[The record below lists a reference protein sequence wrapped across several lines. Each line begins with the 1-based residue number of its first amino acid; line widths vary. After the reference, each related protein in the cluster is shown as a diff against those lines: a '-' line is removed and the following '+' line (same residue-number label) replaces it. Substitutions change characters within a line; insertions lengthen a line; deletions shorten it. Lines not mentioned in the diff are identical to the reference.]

1 MTSGRG
7 VVIGCE
13 MSDTT
18 TEEKPVSEAATPTA
32 ANVRDQSAFID
43 ESEDMFRTACDLA
56 AEPWQ
61 DETLRLR
68 AIVFLTNNAV
78 KLRAME
84 HAADAASV
92 ERERMTDER
101 EREIR
106 RHEEMRAND
115 REHAE
120 EYRRRS
126 YFDAV
131 LKEIFN
137 AYADGK
143 QVDLSAMAKSA
154 AELKVLFDLFI
165 NAYEPTDAP
174 GDRGAAR

>member
-1 MTSGRG
+1 
-7 VVIGCE
+7 

-32 ANVRDQSAFID
+32 ANVRDQSACID
-43 ESEDMFRTACDLA
+43 ESEDRVRTACDLA

-61 DETLRLR
+61 NETLRLR
-68 AIVFLTNNAV
+68 AIVFLVRSGTR
-78 KLRAME
+78 LREME

-92 ERERMTDER
+92 ERERMTDERERMTDER

-120 EYRRRS
+120 ENRRR
-126 YFDAV
+126 A
-131 LKEIFN
+131 LIETLLPM
-137 AYADGK
+137 ALAAHAEGK
-143 QVDLSAMAKSA
+143 NIDFSSALNSA
-154 AELKVLFDLFI
+154 LEFKKLFDLI
-165 NAYEPTDAP
+165 LKP
-174 GDRGAAR
+174 